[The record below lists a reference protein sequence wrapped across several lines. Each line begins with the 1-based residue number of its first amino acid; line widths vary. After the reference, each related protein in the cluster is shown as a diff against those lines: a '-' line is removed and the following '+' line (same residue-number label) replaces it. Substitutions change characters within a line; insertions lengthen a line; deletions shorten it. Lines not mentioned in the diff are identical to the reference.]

1 MHNEMPRQEIKKEN
15 LADAE
20 KKTADGAPIERPKDE
35 RTLLP
40 DAVREFEIKRD
51 RIKLLL
57 QSLENEIR
65 LLGLDAQV
73 TRTQLDELQKSR
85 GEQTAYSNIGN
96 ENFVPAE
103 IEKLE
108 NHLLGNS
115 LHREVLQEAVEALK
129 NDSKP
134 PADLDQVLGALEK
147 RRAEKL
153 SQLYKQGAQNI
164 SEEADHK
171 AASNELK
178 SLSDLRQKLNEH
190 FKL

>member
-1 MHNEMPRQEIKKEN
+1 MPRQEINKGE
-15 LADAE
+15 LADTE
-20 KKTADGAPIERPKDE
+20 KKSVGRAPLERAKDE

-51 RIKLLL
+51 SIKRL
-57 QSLENEIR
+57 SRALENEIR
-65 LLGLDAQV
+65 LLGMDAQ
-73 TRTQLDELQKSR
+73 TIKMRLNKLQRPRS
-85 GEQTAYSNIGN
+85 EQTLYSYMEK

-108 NHLLGNS
+108 NFLLGNS

-147 RRAEKL
+147 RRAEKV
-153 SQLYKQGAQNI
+153 SQLYNKGAQNI
-164 SEEADHK
+164 SEEADYK
-171 AASNELK
+171 AATNELK
-178 SLSDLRQKLNEH
+178 SLSDLREKLSEH